1 MPIYEFYCNPCHTI
15 YKFFSTRI
23 NTEKIPVCPR
33 CGYDKLE
40 RRPSLFATLK
50 NRGNDEG
57 NMPDGMPPIDESRM
71 EKAMAMLSREAQN
84 LDEEDPKQAA
94 QLMRKLTEAAGL
106 KMGAGMEEALA
117 RLEKGE
123 DPDQIEAEL
132 GNLMEEEN
140 PFLAEKTGKKNV
152 SKSKPRTDDNLYDL
166 E

>member
-1 MPIYEFYCNPCHTI
+1 
-15 YKFFSTRI
+15 
-23 NTEKIPVCPR
+23 
-33 CGYDKLE
+33 
-40 RRPSLFATLK
+40 
-50 NRGNDEG
+50 
-57 NMPDGMPPIDESRM
+57 
-71 EKAMAMLSREAQN
+71 
-84 LDEEDPKQAA
+84 
-94 QLMRKLTEAAGL
+94 MRKLTEAAGL